1 MTYKIRLL
9 IVLSGVIFLICK
21 EQTQDKTEYLALNS
35 INQLSEHPGKKLMET
50 YCFAC
55 HNPTASHDNRL
66 APPMIAIKKHYI
78 NSDTTKEEFVNSIQA
93 WIKNPNE
100 DDAKMYG
107 AVQRFGVMPK
117 APFLNEDIEKIADY
131 IYENDITQPEW
142 FDAHFKQMHDNN
154 IKK

>member
-9 IVLSGVIFLICK
+9 IVLSGVIFLSCK

-107 AVQRFGVMPK
+107 AVRRFGVMLK
-117 APFLNEDIEKIADY
+117 QPFAEDDLKLIADY
-131 IYENDITQPEW
+131 MFDNDIEQPEW
-142 FDAHFKQMHDNN
+142 FEEHEKDMKNKN
-154 IKK
+154 